1 MLLVNF
7 YLCGL
12 GHQKAVRG
20 RGNDCCLCLQL
31 GPVVV
36 SRYLNPTVILPKYS
50 SHQGLLLTL
59 IDAPVHLC
67 NG

>member
-20 RGNDCCLCLQL
+20 RGIIHDCCLCLQL
-31 GPVVV
+31 GPVVMRQCISAMGNYQV
-36 SRYLNPTVILPKYS
+36 E
-50 SHQGLLLTL
+50 Q
-59 IDAPVHLC
+59 
-67 NG
+67 

>member
-31 GPVVV
+31 GPVVMRQCISAMGNYQV
-36 SRYLNPTVILPKYS
+36 E
-50 SHQGLLLTL
+50 Q
-59 IDAPVHLC
+59 
-67 NG
+67 